1 MIFGASGHKSNT
13 LATFIMPPQVETRH
27 HLPLETLQPYLV
39 RSLAS
44 TIFSPTSSSQAGSS
58 GGHNDS
64 KRTGWGELKKVKQ
77 FSVSG
82 GRLFCWLLTGCK
94 ADRS

>member
-1 MIFGASGHKSNT
+1 
-13 LATFIMPPQVETRH
+13 MPAQVETRH

-44 TIFSPTSSSQAGSS
+44 TVFSPTSSSQAGSS
-58 GGHNDS
+58 GDQSDS

-77 FSVSG
+77 FSVSSV
-82 GRLFCWLLTGCK
+82 WLLEVHK
-94 ADRS
+94 VNQAD